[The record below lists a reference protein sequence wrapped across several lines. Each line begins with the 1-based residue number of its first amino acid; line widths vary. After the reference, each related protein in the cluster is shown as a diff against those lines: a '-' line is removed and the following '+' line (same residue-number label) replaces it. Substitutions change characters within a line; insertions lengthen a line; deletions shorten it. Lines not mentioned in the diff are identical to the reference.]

1 MEVSSFRQWPWFFK
15 GMRGII
21 SAPALVLMGAFVG
34 FCGFAYESGIPLS
47 QTVFMT
53 AIVWALPAQLV
64 LVGAMLAGASL
75 PAAAIAVTL
84 SSMRLMPMVAA
95 FVPEIRTKSTPT
107 WLLLVLSHFVAV
119 TAWVFTMER
128 LHLVPRE
135 GRLAFFA
142 GFALTLTSANIVLVA
157 TLYSVVSYLPALLV
171 GALFFLT
178 PIYFLTSI
186 WSSARSLSG
195 ADCRS
200 CSGPRLSFFQCRF
213 GTALCRSC
221 RWNNRLRAGKADQQ
235 VAKGQGGS
243 MTLYCFVMCEC
254 CPRICA

>member
-1 MEVSSFRQWPWFFK
+1 
-15 GMRGII
+15 MRGIF

-53 AIVWALPAQLV
+53 AVVWALPAQLV

-186 WSSARSLSG
+186 WSSARSLEVYLALIVG
-195 ADCRS
+195 LVL
-200 CSGPRLSFFQCRF
+200 GPVFHSVSVDLGLLYAGLVGGTIAFGLERLINKWR
-213 GTALCRSC
+213 
-221 RWNNRLRAGKADQQ
+221 KDK
-235 VAKGQGGS
+235 VA
-243 MTLYCFVMCEC
+243 
-254 CPRICA
+254 P

>member
-1 MEVSSFRQWPWFFK
+1 MEDSPFRQWPWFLK

-128 LHLVPRE
+128 LHLVPRQ

-186 WSSARSLSG
+186 WSSARSLEVYLALIVGLVLGPVFHSFS
-195 ADCRS
+195 ADL
-200 CSGPRLSFFQCRF
+200 GLLYAGLVGGTIAFGLERLINKWR
-213 GTALCRSC
+213 
-221 RWNNRLRAGKADQQ
+221 KDK
-235 VAKGQGGS
+235 VA
-243 MTLYCFVMCEC
+243 
-254 CPRICA
+254 P

>member
-1 MEVSSFRQWPWFFK
+1 MEDSPFRQWPWFLT
-15 GMRGII
+15 GMRGIF
-21 SAPALVLMGAFVG
+21 SAPAFVLMGAFVG

-53 AIVWALPAQLV
+53 AVVWALPAQLV

-128 LHLVPRE
+128 LHLVPRD

-186 WSSARSLSG
+186 WSSARSLEVYLALIVG
-195 ADCRS
+195 LVL
-200 CSGPRLSFFQCRF
+200 GPVFHSVSVDLGLLYAGLVGGTIAFGLERLINKWRK
-213 GTALCRSC
+213 
-221 RWNNRLRAGKADQQ
+221 NK
-235 VAKGQGGS
+235 VAS
-243 MTLYCFVMCEC
+243 
-254 CPRICA
+254 

>member
-1 MEVSSFRQWPWFFK
+1 MEDSRFRQWPWFLK
-15 GMRGII
+15 GMRGIF

-34 FCGFAYESGIPLS
+34 FCGFAFESGIPLS

-186 WSSARSLSG
+186 WSSARSLEVYLALIVG
-195 ADCRS
+195 LVL
-200 CSGPRLSFFQCRF
+200 GPVFHSVSVDLGLLYAGLVGGTIAFGLERLINKWRK
-213 GTALCRSC
+213 
-221 RWNNRLRAGKADQQ
+221 NK
-235 VAKGQGGS
+235 VAS
-243 MTLYCFVMCEC
+243 
-254 CPRICA
+254 

>member
-1 MEVSSFRQWPWFFK
+1 MEDSSFRQRPWFLK
-15 GMRGII
+15 GMRGIF

-107 WLLLVLSHFVAV
+107 WMLLVLSHFVAV

-186 WSSARSLSG
+186 WSSARSLEVYLALIVGLVLGPAFHSFS
-195 ADCRS
+195 ADL
-200 CSGPRLSFFQCRF
+200 GLLYAGLVGGTIAFGLERLIN
-213 GTALCRSC
+213 
-221 RWNNRLRAGKADQQ
+221 RWRKDK
-235 VAKGQGGS
+235 VA
-243 MTLYCFVMCEC
+243 
-254 CPRICA
+254 P

>member
-1 MEVSSFRQWPWFFK
+1 MEDSSFRQWPWFLK

-186 WSSARSLSG
+186 WSSARSLEVYLALIVGLVLGPVFHSFS
-195 ADCRS
+195 ADL
-200 CSGPRLSFFQCRF
+200 GLLLAGLVGGTIAFGLERLIIKWR
-213 GTALCRSC
+213 
-221 RWNNRLRAGKADQQ
+221 KDK
-235 VAKGQGGS
+235 VA
-243 MTLYCFVMCEC
+243 
-254 CPRICA
+254 P

>member
-1 MEVSSFRQWPWFFK
+1 MEDSPFRQWPWFLT
-15 GMRGII
+15 GMRGIF
-21 SAPALVLMGAFVG
+21 SAPAFVLMGAFVG

-53 AIVWALPAQLV
+53 AVVWALPAQLV

-186 WSSARSLSG
+186 WSSARSLEVYLALIVG
-195 ADCRS
+195 LVL
-200 CSGPRLSFFQCRF
+200 GPVFHSVSVDLGLLYAGLVGGTIAFGLERLINKWRK
-213 GTALCRSC
+213 
-221 RWNNRLRAGKADQQ
+221 NK
-235 VAKGQGGS
+235 VAS
-243 MTLYCFVMCEC
+243 
-254 CPRICA
+254 